1 VEEVVLNLLDI
12 IQLQDTLHIQDE
24 QQQEIL

>member
-1 VEEVVLNLLDI
+1 VEEDVLNLLAI

>member
-1 VEEVVLNLLDI
+1 VEEDVLNLLAI
-12 IQLQDTLHIQDE
+12 IHLQDMLHIQDE